1 MFVLVTTPIRSFHFD
16 LHNIELVLLFSDAM
30 KIATFLS
37 LGWSDSWMHAASL
50 SSLWKPSL
58 PLVYIHGRNFWDQC
72 RFAVTEWSEWV
83 MAEIPRVQC
92 VFLCMTCAWHVFG
105 LHRLGTVFRR
115 GQAKWQQLHLEK
127 GVTRWALWPSELS
140 KIARWISD
148 DFPVNASWTHEN
160 AYY

>member
-30 KIATFLS
+30 KIATFLSTFLS

-92 VFLCMTCAWHVFG
+92 AFLCMTCAWHVHDMCLVSTG
-105 LHRLGTVFRR
+105 LGPCSGEAKQSGSNSTSRR
-115 GQAKWQQLHLEK
+115 GWQGGRCDRQNCPK
-127 GVTRWALWPSELS
+127 
-140 KIARWISD
+140 
-148 DFPVNASWTHEN
+148 
-160 AYY
+160 